1 MAILRS
7 VYIFCALDLDDD
19 ASFDIYI
26 FFSVFLGDLTH
37 IYS

>member
-19 ASFDIYI
+19 AFFDIYI
-26 FFSVFLGDLTH
+26 YIFFQFS
-37 IYS
+37 